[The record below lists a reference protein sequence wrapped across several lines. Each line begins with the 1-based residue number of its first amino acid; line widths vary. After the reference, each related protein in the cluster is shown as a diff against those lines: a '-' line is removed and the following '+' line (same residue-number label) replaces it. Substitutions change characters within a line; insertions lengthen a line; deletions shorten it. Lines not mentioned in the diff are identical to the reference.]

1 MLQVDLT
8 KVAHLIL
15 RSNERLHQFRR
26 HWDQSRDNLKAL
38 IMVIRFEYRCV
49 MVSIFSKKK
58 TIKNSDRNI
67 LAKELGWKTAVF
79 MLMLLVALTVNI
91 LALIF
96 PFLQFDAAFQG
107 SELYS
112 IPHTI
117 KLMWSLDL
125 YFIAILIVAF
135 SLTFPFVKLTMLFTI
150 LWMPFTRPGRH
161 KALTTL
167 RQLGRW
173 SLLDVFVAL
182 LILILA
188 NDQMFIGATPRIG
201 VALFLV
207 AICLSMLTCELMEF
221 YNRSGLEQIADPLPN
236 RRVSVYW
243 ASGWTFWLMIPLLAL
258 SVVSLLVAVELP
270 FFQISE
276 VLLKHKSY
284 SVIKSVEVLTESG
297 QSAFAWTMMAFLVI
311 IPLAHLVLMGILG
324 FLPMHRRWR
333 KFVDLWSSTLG
344 AWSMLDV
351 FALALLLF
359 MTEGSALIGFDIRP
373 GLYAILGSL
382 VVYYVTLMIGSYA
395 IRRVIRGGKKF
406 QATAQ

>member
-1 MLQVDLT
+1 MG
-8 KVAHLIL
+8 
-15 RSNERLHQFRR
+15 
-26 HWDQSRDNLKAL
+26 
-38 IMVIRFEYRCV
+38 M
-49 MVSIFSKKK
+49 IFKK
-58 TIKNSDRNI
+58 TNPAKLDTGKIERNI
-67 LAKELGWKTAVF
+67 LAKALGWKTAVF

-107 SELYS
+107 SEMYS

-125 YFIAILIVAF
+125 YFIAVLIVAF
-135 SLTFPFVKLTMLFTI
+135 SLTFPFVKLAMLFTI
-150 LWMPFTRPGRH
+150 LWMPLSGPGRH

-188 NDQMFIGATPRIG
+188 NDQIFIGATPRVG
-201 VALFLV
+201 VALFLS
-207 AICLSMLTCELMEF
+207 AICLSMLTCELIEF
-221 YNRSGLEQIADPLPN
+221 YNRRLSEKTTDSSPDRRIAI
-236 RRVSVYW
+236 YW
-243 ASGWTFWLMIPLLAL
+243 SSGWTFWLMVPMLLL
-258 SVVSLLVAVELP
+258 SMFSLLVAVELP

-284 SVIKSVEVLTESG
+284 SVLKSVQSLTESG
-297 QSAFAWTMMAFLVI
+297 QPAFAWTMMAFLVI
-311 IPLAHLVLMGILG
+311 IPALHLVLMAVLG
-324 FLPMHRRWR
+324 LVPMRRHWRRFL
-333 KFVDLWSSTLG
+333 DLWSSTLG

-373 GLYAILGSL
+373 GLYAILVSL
-382 VVYYVTLMIGSYA
+382 VVYYVTLMIGSYV
-395 IRRVIRGGKKF
+395 IRRVIRRGHRLE
-406 QATAQ
+406 AANS

>member
-1 MLQVDLT
+1 MGMRFKMKSDQG
-8 KVAHLIL
+8 LI
-15 RSNERLHQFRR
+15 E
-26 HWDQSRDNLKAL
+26 
-38 IMVIRFEYRCV
+38 
-49 MVSIFSKKK
+49 
-58 TIKNSDRNI
+58 RNI

-91 LALIF
+91 MALIF

-107 SELYS
+107 SEMYS

-117 KLMWSLDL
+117 ELMWSLDL

-135 SLTFPFVKLTMLFTI
+135 SLTFPFVKLAMLFTI
-150 LWMPFTRPGRH
+150 LWMPLSRTGRH
-161 KALTTL
+161 SALTTL

-188 NDQMFIGATPRIG
+188 NDQIFIGATPRIG
-201 VALFLV
+201 VALFLS
-207 AICLSMLTCELMEF
+207 AICLSMLTCELIEF
-221 YNRSGLEQIADPLPN
+221 YNRRSMEKTVDSSPN
-236 RRVSVYW
+236 RRVAIYW
-243 ASGWTFWLMIPLLAL
+243 ASGWTFWLMIPMLLL
-258 SVVSLLVAVELP
+258 SMFSLLVAVELP

-284 SVIKSVEVLTESG
+284 SVIKSIQSLTENG
-297 QSAFAWTMMAFLVI
+297 QPAFAWTMMAFLVI
-311 IPLAHLVLMGILG
+311 IPLLHLVFIVILG
-324 FLPMHRRWR
+324 FIPMRRTLR
-333 KFVDLWSSTLG
+333 GFLGLWSSTLG

-373 GLYAILGSL
+373 GLYAILISL
-382 VVYYVTLMIGSYA
+382 GIYYFTLMIGSYA
-395 IRRVIRGGKKF
+395 IKRVIRREHKLEV
-406 QATAQ
+406 AEP

>member
-1 MLQVDLT
+1 MG
-8 KVAHLIL
+8 
-15 RSNERLHQFRR
+15 
-26 HWDQSRDNLKAL
+26 
-38 IMVIRFEYRCV
+38 IRF
-49 MVSIFSKKK
+49 KKK
-58 TIKNSDRNI
+58 KDREKIERDI

-79 MLMLLVALTVNI
+79 MLMLMVALTVNI

-117 KLMWSLDL
+117 ELMWSLDL

-135 SLTFPFVKLTMLFTI
+135 SLTFPFVKLAMLFTI
-150 LWMPFTRPGRH
+150 LWMPLSRPGRH
-161 KALTTL
+161 SALVTL

-188 NDQMFIGATPRIG
+188 NDQLFIGATPRVG
-201 VALFLV
+201 VALFLS
-207 AICLSMLTCELMEF
+207 AICLSMLTCELIEF
-221 YNRSGLEQIADPLPN
+221 YNRRNLKEPSNPLPD
-236 RRVSVYW
+236 RRIAVYW
-243 ASGWTFWLMIPLLAL
+243 TSGWTFWLMIPLLL
-258 SVVSLLVAVELP
+258 ISLFSLLVAVELP

-284 SVIKSVEVLTESG
+284 SVMKSIQALREAG
-297 QSAFAWTMMAFLVI
+297 QPAFAWTMMAFLVI
-311 IPLAHLVLMGILG
+311 LPALHLICMGILG
-324 FLPMHRRWR
+324 FVPMRRRWR
-333 KFVDLWSSTLG
+333 QFVDLWSSTLG

-359 MTEGSALIGFDIRP
+359 MTEGAALIGFDIRP
-373 GLYAILGSL
+373 GLYAILISL
-382 VVYYVTLMIGSYA
+382 GIYYLTLMIGSYA
-395 IRRVIRGGKKF
+395 IRRMIRRVRKLEAAE
-406 QATAQ
+406 Q